1 MPAAPALACRHVL
14 EVPVQKASKLLIAL
28 AVVAAA
34 APAGAASATSAD
46 WPLPNAD
53 LANTRHVVGGPIDAS
68 SIGRLQVAWRLPIH
82 GHGLFGTL
90 ASTPIVVDGILY
102 TQDLGSNV
110 TAVDVQDGHVLWRK
124 RYGDASVGP
133 NGVTIGDGRVYGA
146 TASAAFALDANSGR
160 ELWRRRLV
168 RNAREGVDMAPGFND
183 GVVYVSTVPGNVST
197 FYAGNGQAV
206 LWALDA
212 ATGRP
217 KWRFAQVPA
226 SLWGDADVNSGGGLW
241 HPPAFDD
248 AGGLYFDV
256 ANPAPFPGTRRFPWA
271 TSRPGPNL
279 YTNSVVKLR
288 ADSGKLEWFN
298 QLLPHDVYDW
308 DLSAPAILAQAGA
321 RPVVLAAGKMG
332 YVYELD
338 RASGRLLWKRAVGRH
353 NGHDRD
359 NLLALHGRFRALE
372 LPRTLFPGELG
383 GVESQMAVDD
393 TSVYAAVN
401 NLAASYRAQAE
412 PALPDLTRGAGE
424 LVALDLRNGTVK
436 WDHRFAHSP
445 YGAATV
451 VNDVV
456 LTTTVDGTV
465 WGLSTATGRVRWK
478 ARLPASTNAPVAVA
492 GDTLLTAG
500 SFPLGRREQP
510 QIVAYRLG
518 PDRPGPD
525 DRGPVPAPAPP
536 TPAPAPA
543 PGPAPGAGPGPGY
556 GYGP

>member
-1 MPAAPALACRHVL
+1 MHTGPKALA
-14 EVPVQKASKLLIAL
+14 AL
-28 AVVAAA
+28 AATAAA
-34 APAGAASATSAD
+34 ALAAAGIAAAVPGASGAAAEAPAAAD
-46 WPLPNAD
+46 AAWPLPNAD
-53 LANTRHVVGGPIDAS
+53 LANTRHVGGPIDAT
-68 SIGRLQVAWRLPIH
+68 SISRLRVAWRLPIRAQ
-82 GHGLFGTL
+82 GQFGTL
-90 ASTPIVVDGILY
+90 ASTPIVADGIVY

-110 TAVDVQDGHVLWRK
+110 SAVDLHDGRVLWRK
-124 RYGDASVGP
+124 RYDDPDIGP
-133 NGVTIGDGRVYGA
+133 NGVNVGDGRVYGA
-146 TASAAFALDANSGR
+146 TQTAAFAPDAKSGR

-168 RNAREGVDMAPGFND
+168 RNGREGIDMAPGFKD
-183 GVVYVSTVPGNVST
+183 GVVFVSTVPGNSRT

-226 SLWGDADVNSGGGLW
+226 GLWGNRRVNSGGGLW

-256 ANPAPFPGTRRFPWA
+256 ANPAPFPGTRRFPWGA
-271 TSRPGPNL
+271 SRPGPNR

-298 QLLPHDVYDW
+298 QVLPHDVYDW
-308 DLSAPAILAQAGA
+308 DLSSPAVLTQAGD

-338 RASGRLLWKRAVGRH
+338 RVTGRLLWKRAVGRH
-353 NGHDRD
+353 NGHDDD
-359 NLLALHGRFRALE
+359 NLLALHRRFGRLR
-372 LPRTLFPGELG
+372 LPRRLFPGELG

-393 TSVYAAVN
+393 ATVYAAVN
-401 NLAASYRAQAE
+401 NLAASYRAQEE
-412 PALPDLTRGAGE
+412 PELPQLSRGTGE
-424 LVALDLRNGTVK
+424 LVALDLRTGAVK
-436 WDHRFAHSP
+436 WDHRFAHSA

-456 LTTTVDGTV
+456 LTTTLDGTV
-465 WGLSTATGRVRWK
+465 WGLSTATGRVVWK

-492 GDTLLTAG
+492 GDTLIAAG
-500 SFPLGRREQP
+500 SFPLGRGEKP

-518 PDRPGPD
+518 PDR
-525 DRGPVPAPAPP
+525 
-536 TPAPAPA
+536 
-543 PGPAPGAGPGPGY
+543 
-556 GYGP
+556 